1 MTPRCKVMSHIFIC
15 DLLIFIYLGSTLLT
29 VSSSGDGYL
38 HCESIMRNW
47 VDSSIETKV
56 RTDELILKDL
66 LLFLHVPRS
75 GGRTYFL
82 CLLRKLY
89 TGPEECP
96 LSYDK
101 LRLNPS
107 KPNCRLMVSHDD
119 YSLLSKL
126 PKHKTSVV
134 TILRDPIDR
143 VFSTYEFSVE
153 VAARFLV
160 HPNLT
165 SATQMSRRKYPKSH
179 GVSALDIWP
188 WKYLVPWMRQDLF
201 VRRHA
206 RELGRL
212 RKTEKTNNPYDME
225 EMVMPLQEFI
235 NDPIAHEI
243 IHNGATFQVAGLTN
257 NSYLEESH
265 DVRNCVRK
273 HPEFGHYVLEVAKH
287 RLDHMLYVGLTEEHK
302 KSANMFAEVVGA
314 QVISQSEALSST
326 EQETTNK
333 TEPRFSSSYPADGL
347 NQDEDIAGYLNITEV
362 PSPHDEPGR
371 ENMTVGKLMEAYE
384 KCNSNLRKSQTTRHT
399 MSLKKISPVNFS
411 KKARRSVPASILDQ
425 IQYLNS
431 LDVELYKH
439 AQDIF
444 RRQEKHVMQN
454 HDKGNLKAQE
464 ELQTSGCGSLFSCL
478 PWKIL
483 SIIAFLAVLVLAI
496 LVTKRSR
503 AGKLKM

>member
-1 MTPRCKVMSHIFIC
+1 MTPRCKGMSQIFIC
-15 DLLIFIYLGSTLLT
+15 DLLIFIYLASTVLT

-47 VDSSIETKV
+47 VDSSIETKAH
-56 RTDELILKDL
+56 TNELILEDL
-66 LLFLHVPRS
+66 LFFLHVPRT
-75 GGRTYFL
+75 GGRTYFQ

-89 TGPEECP
+89 TSPQECP
-96 LSYDK
+96 RSYDK
-101 LRLNPS
+101 LRLNP
-107 KPNCRLMVSHDD
+107 
-119 YSLLSKL
+119 
-126 PKHKTSVV
+126 
-134 TILRDPIDR
+134 
-143 VFSTYEFSVE
+143 
-153 VAARFLV
+153 
-160 HPNLT
+160 
-165 SATQMSRRKYPKSH
+165 RRIRPKSH
-179 GVSALDIWP
+179 GVSTLDIWP

-201 VRRHA
+201 ARRHA
-206 RELGRL
+206 RELGRF
-212 RKTEKTNNPYDME
+212 RKTEEMSNPYDVE
-225 EMVMPLQEFI
+225 EMAMPLQEFI

-302 KSANMFAEVVGA
+302 KSANLFAELVGA

-333 TEPRFSSSYPADGL
+333 TEPSFSSSDSADGL
-347 NQDEDIAGYLNITEV
+347 NQVEDIAGYPKKTEV

-384 KCNSNLRKSQTTRHT
+384 KCSSNLRKSQSTRRT

-454 HDKGNLKAQE
+454 DDNQE
-464 ELQTSGCGSLFSCL
+464 ELQTSGCGSLFSCSA
-478 PWKIL
+478 WKIL
-483 SIIAFLAVLVLAI
+483 SIIAFLAVIVLVI
-496 LVTKRSR
+496 LVTKRGR

>member
-15 DLLIFIYLGSTLLT
+15 GLLIFIYLVSTLLT
-29 VSSSGDGYL
+29 VSSSGDDYL

-47 VDSSIETKV
+47 VDSSMETEV
-56 RTDELILKDL
+56 HTDELILKDL
-66 LLFLHVPRS
+66 LFFLHVPRT
-75 GGRTYFL
+75 GGRTYFH

-89 TGPEECP
+89 TSPQKCP

-101 LRLNPS
+101 LRLDPS

-119 YSLLSKL
+119 YSLISKL

-134 TILRDPIDR
+134 TILRHPIDR
-143 VFSTYEFSVE
+143 VFSTYESSVE
-153 VAARFLV
+153 LAAEFLV

-165 SATQMSRRKYPKSH
+165 STTQMFRRI
-179 GVSALDIWP
+179 VLDIWP

-212 RKTEKTNNPYDME
+212 RKIEETNNPYDME

-257 NSYLEESH
+257 NSYLEELH
-265 DVRNCVRK
+265 DVRNCLRK

-302 KSANMFAEVVGA
+302 KSANMFAELVGA
-314 QVISQSEALSST
+314 QVISQSEAWSST

-333 TEPRFSSSYPADGL
+333 TEPSFSYSYPADGL
-347 NQDEDIAGYLNITEV
+347 KQAEGIAGYLNITEIL
-362 PSPHDEPGR
+362 SPHDEPGR
-371 ENMTVGKLMEAYE
+371 ENMTVGKLIEAYE
-384 KCNSNLRKSQTTRHT
+384 KCNSNLRKFQTTRHT
-399 MSLKKISPVNFS
+399 MSLKRISPVKFS

-444 RRQEKHVMQN
+444 RRQEKHVVQN
-454 HDKGNLKAQE
+454 DDKGNLKAQE

-483 SIIAFLAVLVLAI
+483 SIIAFLAVIVLAI
-496 LVTKRSR
+496 LVTKRRR
-503 AGKLKM
+503 AGKLKMF

>member
-1 MTPRCKVMSHIFIC
+1 MTPRCKGMSQIFIC
-15 DLLIFIYLGSTLLT
+15 DLLIFIYLASTILT

-47 VDSSIETKV
+47 VDSSIETKAH
-56 RTDELILKDL
+56 TNELILEDL
-66 LLFLHVPRS
+66 LFFLHVPRT
-75 GGRTYFL
+75 GGRTYFQ

-89 TGPEECP
+89 TSPQECP
-96 LSYDK
+96 RSYDK

-107 KPNCRLMVSHDD
+107 KPNCRLMVAHDD

-165 SATQMSRRKYPKSH
+165 SATQMSRRIRPKSH
-179 GVSALDIWP
+179 GVSTLDIWP

-201 VRRHA
+201 ARRHA
-206 RELGRL
+206 RELGRF
-212 RKTEKTNNPYDME
+212 RKTEEMSNPYDVE
-225 EMVMPLQEFI
+225 EMAMPLQEFI

-273 HPEFGHYVLEVAKH
+273 YPEFGHYVLEVAKH

-302 KSANMFAEVVGA
+302 KSANLFAELVGA

-333 TEPRFSSSYPADGL
+333 TEPSFSSSDSADGQ
-347 NQDEDIAGYLNITEV
+347 NQVEDIAGYPKKTEV

-384 KCNSNLRKSQTTRHT
+384 KCSSNLRKSQSTRRT

-454 HDKGNLKAQE
+454 DDNQE
-464 ELQTSGCGSLFSCL
+464 ELQTSGCGSLFSCSA
-478 PWKIL
+478 WKIL
-483 SIIAFLAVLVLAI
+483 SIIAFLAVIVLVI
-496 LVTKRSR
+496 LVTNRGR

>member
-1 MTPRCKVMSHIFIC
+1 
-15 DLLIFIYLGSTLLT
+15 
-29 VSSSGDGYL
+29 
-38 HCESIMRNW
+38 MRNW

-411 KKARRSVPASILDQ
+411 KKRGLKFLRAKHARKLYFQARRSVPASILDQ